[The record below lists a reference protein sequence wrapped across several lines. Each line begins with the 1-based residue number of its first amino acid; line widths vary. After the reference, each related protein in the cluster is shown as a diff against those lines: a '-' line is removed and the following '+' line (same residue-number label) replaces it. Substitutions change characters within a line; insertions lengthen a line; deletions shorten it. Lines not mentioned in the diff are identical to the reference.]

1 MRKYELGSEPGDD
14 LSSVTT
20 PEERLEM
27 LVILTE
33 RMWSLTGQ
41 SLPSYDRSRMPGRV
55 IRPK

>member
-1 MRKYELGSEPGDD
+1 
-14 LSSVTT
+14 
-20 PEERLEM
+20 M